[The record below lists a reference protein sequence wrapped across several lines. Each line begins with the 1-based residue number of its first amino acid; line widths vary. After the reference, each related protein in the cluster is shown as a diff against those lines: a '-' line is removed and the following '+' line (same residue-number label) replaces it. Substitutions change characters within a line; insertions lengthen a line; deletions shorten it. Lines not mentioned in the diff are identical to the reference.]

1 MYISYYCNRC
11 LDMYYITLLHQ
22 QLFGLRTYCFDDGL
36 GEEVFLV
43 ETFYTFVEIDR
54 S

>member
-1 MYISYYCNRC
+1 MNH
-11 LDMYYITLLHQ
+11 ITLLHQ
-22 QLFGLRTYCFDDGL
+22 QLFGLCAYCFDDGL

-43 ETFYTFVEIDR
+43 EAFYTFVEIDR